1 MALKVRGRLGWIVEL
16 SGIDW
21 FGNITF
27 MLFLAGCNFR
37 CPYCQNGSIVE
48 LDSGYEVSLEEI
60 LAKIE
65 RNIKL
70 IDAVGVSGGEPTLQ
84 PRFVESLFEAVRS
97 YGVKTFVN
105 TNGSNPDLLDRL
117 FRRRLLDYVA
127 IDVKAPFKPDIYS
140 TVIGGAI
147 PGDTVIQNL
156 RRSMDLCNAYNLRFE
171 ARTTI
176 VPGLTD
182 KPEYVEMIAYE
193 LRKYDC
199 IYILQQFSPFGDI
212 LDPRYRYLEPT
223 SEDTLISLARIAL
236 NIGLEDV
243 RIRSRN
249 GIVKVT

>member
-1 MALKVRGRLGWIVEL
+1 MALKVRGRIGWIVEL

-21 FGNITF
+21 PGNITF

-48 LDSGYEVSLEEI
+48 LDSGYEVSVEEI
-60 LAKIE
+60 VARIE
-65 RNIKL
+65 MDLKL

-84 PRFVESLFEAVRS
+84 PRFVESLFEAAKS

-117 FRRRLLDYVA
+117 FGKGLLDYVA
-127 IDVKAPFKPDIYS
+127 VDVKAPLKPDVYGA
-140 TVIGGAI
+140 VIGEFT
-147 PGDTVIQNL
+147 PGYTAVQNL
-156 RRSMDLCNAYNLRFE
+156 RRSMDICDTYGVRFE

-193 LRKYDC
+193 LKSYDC
-199 IYILQQFSPFGDI
+199 IYVLQQFSPFGDI

-223 SEDTLISLARIAL
+223 SEDTLRSLAEIAL
-236 NIGLEDV
+236 NAGLKDV
-243 RIRSRN
+243 RIRSRG
-249 GIVKVT
+249 GIREL